1 VQVTLL
7 DNPQIKASGKVREV
21 TPAVSAETGTLQ
33 VKIALSQLPAGMDL
47 GSVVSVALSAP
58 GKASVELP
66 WAALTKGLGEQLGQ
80 PAVWVVD
87 DQGKVR
93 LRAVTV
99 GRYLTAKVIITDGL
113 QGGEKV
119 VVAGGQL
126 LHPDMQVEV
135 ADTEQQKTAVGA
147 QP

>member
-1 VQVTLL
+1 
-7 DNPQIKASGKVREV
+7 
-21 TPAVSAETGTLQ
+21 
-33 VKIALSQLPAGMDL
+33 
-47 GSVVSVALSAP
+47 LSAP

-135 ADTEQQKTAVGA
+135 ADTEQKQTAGT